1 VTLRLPRPQSSQ
13 AESRSGQV
21 SRAPNPQSAQ
31 TDGRSGQV
39 SPRADARSGPADG
52 DLMAR
57 ALFHAAR
64 GQGRTTPNPMVGAV
78 IVAADGVVVG
88 HGWHERAGEAHAE
101 VNAIVEAGSRARGG
115 TLYVTLEPCCHTG
128 RTGPCTRRIIDAGIA
143 RVVAAMTD
151 PDPRV
156 SGRGFQQLRE
166 AGVAVE
172 TGLGEAAAR
181 RLNQAFISVKTRG
194 RPLVMLKAAASLDAR
209 IATPGERTKLSS
221 PEADR
226 KTQHLRAAVDAIAVG
241 SETLLIDDPLL
252 TARDCRRVR
261 PLPRV
266 LFDRRL
272 RTPASARVFS
282 TLDHGPVIILT
293 SVAALQAR
301 ERLAALER
309 AGALVRGVDD
319 LDQALRA
326 LLEWDISTVLVEG
339 GATLHGALWDAR
351 LVDRVH
357 LIVTPRTIG
366 PDGVRLFG
374 GRAVDR
380 SALTQVTVEPRGT
393 DIWIEADVHRNR

>member
-1 VTLRLPRPQSSQ
+1 MIPRAPRLADSHSAQTER
-13 AESRSGQV
+13 RSGQV
-21 SRAPNPQSAQ
+21 RELVGAP
-31 TDGRSGQV
+31 SGQA
-39 SPRADARSGPADG
+39 PRPADACSGQADV

-78 IVAADGVVVG
+78 IVDADGIVVA

-151 PDPRV
+151 PDGRV
-156 SGRGFQQLRE
+156 SGRGFQELRE
-166 AGVAVE
+166 AGVDVE
-172 TGLGEAAAR
+172 TGLGEPDAR
-181 RLNQAFISVKTRG
+181 RLNDAFISVKTRG
-194 RPLVMLKAAASLDAR
+194 RPLVLLKAAASLDAR
-209 IATPGERTKLSS
+209 IAAPGERTKLSS

-226 KTQHLRAAVDAIAVG
+226 KTQHLRAGVDAIAVG

-252 TARDCRRVR
+252 TARDHRRIR

-272 RTPASARVFS
+272 RTPTTARVFS

-293 SVAALQAR
+293 SGDALQSR
-301 ERLAALER
+301 ERVAALER

-319 LDQALRA
+319 LGHALGA
-326 LLEWDISTVLVEG
+326 LLEWDISTLLVEG
-339 GATLHGALWDAR
+339 GATLHGALWDAQ
-351 LVDRVH
+351 LVDRLH

-366 PDGVRLFG
+366 PDGIRLFG

-380 SALTQVTVEPRGT
+380 SALTLVTVEPRGT